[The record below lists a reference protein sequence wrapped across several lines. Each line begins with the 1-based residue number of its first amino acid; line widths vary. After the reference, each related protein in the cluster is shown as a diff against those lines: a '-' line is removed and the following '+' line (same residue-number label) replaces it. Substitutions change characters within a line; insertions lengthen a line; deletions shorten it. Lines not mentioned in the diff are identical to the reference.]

1 VSSSALRA
9 SILGGCGWCRT
20 LGDGIHGRIFLDAIY
35 EQWAETESW
44 PEEGSVGENDDG
56 NKDEKNEAK
65 SDRDAASDSN
75 QEKSHEEED
84 ESDDSTG
91 GWSSYED
98 KDTLA
103 TICNFKVE
111 LLFRREDGGFFG
123 FLNAHI
129 ETMGEVGD
137 HFKGNAVWKIRG
149 EKAVDLSYHISI
161 SGKYK
166 CYLSSCVCAVTL
178 IMNKE

>member
-1 VSSSALRA
+1 M
-9 SILGGCGWCRT
+9 
-20 LGDGIHGRIFLDAIY
+20 
-35 EQWAETESW
+35 
-44 PEEGSVGENDDG
+44 
-56 NKDEKNEAK
+56 
-65 SDRDAASDSN
+65 
-75 QEKSHEEED
+75 
-84 ESDDSTG
+84 
-91 GWSSYED
+91 
-98 KDTLA
+98 
-103 TICNFKVE
+103 CNFKVE

-149 EKAVDLSYHISI
+149 EKAVDLRYHISI

-178 IMNKE
+178 IMSKE